1 MQGSRIRNAI
11 FSLAKELERTQKL
24 LNALEYVIIPQYQD
38 AIYFIKA
45 TLEEHEREEFVRLKK
60 VKVGPGQEEDGRRAG
75 KRKDMTEEI
84 SSYFEK
90 AKAELKAEHDSMGEK
105 IKGDIAASKRKA
117 LSKI

>member
-1 MQGSRIRNAI
+1 
-11 FSLAKELERTQKL
+11 
-24 LNALEYVIIPQYQD
+24 
-38 AIYFIKA
+38 
-45 TLEEHEREEFVRLKK
+45 
-60 VKVGPGQEEDGRRAG
+60 
-75 KRKDMTEEI
+75 MTVEI